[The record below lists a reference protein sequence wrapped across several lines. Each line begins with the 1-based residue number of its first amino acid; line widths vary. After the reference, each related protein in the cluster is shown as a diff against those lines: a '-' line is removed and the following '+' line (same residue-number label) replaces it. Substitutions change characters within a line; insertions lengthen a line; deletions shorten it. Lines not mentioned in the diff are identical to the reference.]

1 MGSVPSIQ
9 PDGREK
15 GLKKTDNGNKRN
27 KKQKT
32 RVIGRMSN

>member
-27 KKQKT
+27 KNKRQ
-32 RVIGRMSN
+32 GLLAE